1 MSKSVVV
8 NFVANALWQL
18 HRFLQLCLRH
28 RGKLVELLPP
38 HSSHSAKWSYLKA
51 QQSKDEEGRRGK
63 ERGSPS
69 DGGEGGHCW
78 LEGGRMTCGGLMG
91 LRCADVVPCGVRE
104 NKL

>member
-51 QQSKDEEGRRGK
+51 QQSKDEEGRREK
-63 ERGSPS
+63 ERGSGWGSPS

-78 LEGGRMTCGGLMG
+78 LGGLMG
-91 LRCADVVPCGVRE
+91 LRCADVVPCGVRV